1 VFCAVID
8 PAASTICYSSAGHLP
23 AILVE
28 ESGEHRLLDAALAV
42 PLAVLDDPTRPEA
55 VAPLPAG
62 STLML
67 YTDGLVERRDD
78 DVDNGVERAIA
89 ALTAA
94 RDLSADGVID
104 LLANRLPMDDHD
116 DDVAFLVYRHRAG
129 G

>member
-8 PAASTICYSSAGHLP
+8 PATGTITYSSAGHLP

-28 ESGEHRLLDAALAV
+28 ESGGHRLLGDALAV
-42 PLAVLDDPTRPEA
+42 PLAVLDDLTRPEA
-55 VAPLPAG
+55 VALLPAG

-78 DVDNGVERAIA
+78 DVDNGVDRAVA

-94 RDLSADGVID
+94 RELPSDAVIELVADR
-104 LLANRLPMDDHD
+104 LLMDDHD
-116 DDVAFLVYRHRAG
+116 DDVAFLVYRHPG
-129 G
+129 

>member
-1 VFCAVID
+1 M
-8 PAASTICYSSAGHLP
+8 
-23 AILVE
+23 
-28 ESGEHRLLDAALAV
+28 
-42 PLAVLDDPTRPEA
+42 
-55 VAPLPAG
+55 APLPAG

-104 LLANRLPMDDHD
+104 LLANRLLMDDHD